1 MVSAPSISMAAAVDE
16 ANPLLQDFEFP
27 PFDVVEAKHV
37 RPGIRALLKNLES
50 DLEELERTVEPTWP
64 KLVEPL
70 EKIIDQLTVVW
81 GMINH
86 LKAVKDSPEL
96 RAAIEEVQPEKVKF
110 QLRLGQSKPIYGAFK
125 AIQDSPRWLSLS
137 DAQKRIVE
145 SQIKEAVLNGVALD
159 DDKREQFN
167 KIEQELERLSQKFAE
182 NVLDATKKF
191 EKLITDKKDIEGLPA
206 TALGLAAQTAVSK
219 GHTDATAENGPWIIT
234 LDAPSF
240 MSVMQHAKNRGLRE
254 EIYRAYVTRASSGD
268 LNNTAIID
276 EILKL
281 KLEKA
286 KLLNYNNYA
295 EVSMA
300 TKMATVE
307 KAEELLETLRIA
319 SWDAAVQ
326 ACGITSFHQGN
337 STSYSVDQIYALPD
351 NLFHASLSALG
362 DWLMASIGKEISTPN
377 FELPKRKTG
386 NFDILVAALLM
397 VAGPVLTLSYKLTT
411 SLHSFS
417 ISCANFSAS
426 KALVSMLAFL
436 YYSEDMEDLK
446 TFSKSQGAVEANDL
460 THWDTSF
467 WAERLRESKY
477 DINEEELRPFFSLPK
492 VMDGLFNLAKTLF
505 GIDIEPAD
513 GLAPVWNNDVKF
525 YCVKYSLGSPIAYF
539 YFDPYSRP
547 SEKRG
552 GAWMDEVVSRSRVL
566 SRNGTAPRLPIAHM
580 VCNQTPPVG
589 DKPSLMTFRE
599 VETVFHEFGHALQ
612 HMLTKQDEGLVA
624 GIRGIEWDA
633 VELPSQFMENW
644 ETLMGIAKHYETGE
658 SLPEEVYLKL
668 LAARTFRAGS
678 LSLRQLR
685 FASLD
690 LELHTKYIPGGSESI
705 YDVDQRVSKRT
716 QVIPPL
722 PEDRFLCGYAAGY
735 YSYKWAEVLSADAF
749 SAFEDAGLDNSKA
762 VKETGHKFRETILAL
777 GGGKA
782 PLEYIKSPFSSEL
795 VNDPTS
801 SCKRERRL
809 RYIGRKCPKKTLL
822 MGRQVGEGA
831 TYADNVLVCPVA
843 NHGGELREICEL
855 RNVGGES
862 FEEVVP
868 CECGDGR
875 PAENEIRWAFGGRF
889 ECLDAGMVR
898 PLVKEEVKEC
908 VIPGLV
914 SERERGEGGY
924 PKCLFGMI
932 CMCAVKYLRIVEE
945 TQRCTVE
952 YAIRG
957 GRMVTTRS
965 GKAYGG
971 NVVVGRLPIW
981 GVRKARTVGPRGR
994 PSGMK
999 RASKPKTR
1007 RSKKGVPVGC
1017 KGPCKTHTIDVIKT
1031 CYHDGRGPGLL
1042 SNIDRG
1048 DDLGQMEGRRIRVI
1062 KMLLRGKVYLNDSNA
1077 LVPGTNIC
1085 KIWIIKDMRH

>member
-1 MVSAPSISMAAAVDE
+1 MAKTRKVYPVGAVLLIINLLMASRIPLSRSILLLQRTNNHFPHSHFTPKRFPKSYPCPLWSSSFSSCLQTLHQSSTTTATTPPFISTCYSSFSKDPITDE

-27 PFDVVEAKHV
+27 PFDVVEASHV
-37 RPGIRALLKNLES
+37 RPGIRAILKNLES
-50 DLEELERTVEPTWP
+50 DLEELERTVEPSWP

-70 EKIIDQLTVVW
+70 EKLVDQLTIVW

-110 QLRLGQSKPIYGAFK
+110 QLRLGQSKPIYNAFK
-125 AIQDSPRWLSLS
+125 AIQDSPQWSSLS

-167 KIEQELERLSQKFAE
+167 KIEQELERLSQKFGE

-191 EKLITDKKDIEGLPA
+191 EKLIIDKKDIEGLPA
-206 TALGLAAQTAVSK
+206 TSLGLAAQTAVSK
-219 GHTDATAENGPWIIT
+219 GHTDATVENGPWIIT

-240 MSVMQHAKNRGLRE
+240 MSVMQHARNRGLRE

-281 KLEKA
+281 RLEKA
-286 KLLNYNNYA
+286 KLLGYNNYA

-307 KAEELLETLRIA
+307 KAEELLEKLRKA

-326 ACGITSFHQGN
+326 
-337 STSYSVDQIYALPD
+337 
-351 NLFHASLSALG
+351 
-362 DWLMASIGKEISTPN
+362 
-377 FELPKRKTG
+377 
-386 NFDILVAALLM
+386 
-397 VAGPVLTLSYKLTT
+397 
-411 SLHSFS
+411 
-417 ISCANFSAS
+417 
-426 KALVSMLAFL
+426 
-436 YYSEDMEDLK
+436 DMEDLK
-446 TFSKSQGAVEANDL
+446 IFSKNQGAMEANDL

-467 WAERLRESKY
+467 WSERLRESKY

-492 VMDGLFNLAKTLF
+492 VMDGLFNLAKTIF
-505 GIDIEPAD
+505 GIDIELAD

-525 YCVKYSLGSPIAYF
+525 YCVKDSLGSPIAYF

-566 SRNGTAPRLPIAHM
+566 SPNGTAPRLPIAHM

-589 DKPSLMTFRE
+589 KKPSLMTFRE

-644 ETLMGIAKHYETGE
+644 CYHRETLMGIAKHYETGE
-658 SLPEEVYLKL
+658 TLPEEVYSKL

-678 LSLRQLR
+678 FSLRQIK

-690 LELHTKYIPGGSESI
+690 LELHTNYIPGALESI

-722 PEDRFLCGYAAGY
+722 TEDRFLCGFSHIFAGGYAAGY

-749 SAFEDAGLDNSKA
+749 SAFEDVGLDNSKA
-762 VKETGHKFRETILAL
+762 VKETGNKFRETILAL

-782 PLEYIKSPFSSEL
+782 PLEVF
-795 VNDPTS
+795 
-801 SCKRERRL
+801 
-809 RYIGRKCPKKTLL
+809 
-822 MGRQVGEGA
+822 
-831 TYADNVLVCPVA
+831 
-843 NHGGELREICEL
+843 
-855 RNVGGES
+855 
-862 FEEVVP
+862 
-868 CECGDGR
+868 
-875 PAENEIRWAFGGRF
+875 
-889 ECLDAGMVR
+889 
-898 PLVKEEVKEC
+898 
-908 VIPGLV
+908 
-914 SERERGEGGY
+914 
-924 PKCLFGMI
+924 
-932 CMCAVKYLRIVEE
+932 VEF
-945 TQRCTVE
+945 
-952 YAIRG
+952 
-957 GRMVTTRS
+957 
-965 GKAYGG
+965 
-971 NVVVGRLPIW
+971 
-981 GVRKARTVGPRGR
+981 RGR
-994 PSGMK
+994 EPSPEALL
-999 RASKPKTR
+999 R
-1007 RSKKGVPVGC
+1007 
-1017 KGPCKTHTIDVIKT
+1017 HN
-1031 CYHDGRGPGLL
+1031 GLL
-1042 SNIDRG
+1042 S
-1048 DDLGQMEGRRIRVI
+1048 VTTP
-1062 KMLLRGKVYLNDSNA
+1062 A
-1077 LVPGTNIC
+1077 
-1085 KIWIIKDMRH
+1085 